1 MGFDKREIENA
12 AKMDDE
18 SFKKQLL
25 AMAAKNGI
33 DPAKLESM
41 MGNVSD
47 VKKALSSMSD
57 KDFKNI
63 TNMMGGGNADN
74 VLKNFKKR

>member
-1 MGFDKREIENA
+1 MGFDKRDIDNA

-18 SFKKQLL
+18 AFKKQLL

-33 DPAKLESM
+33 DPVKFEAM

-57 KDFKNI
+57 KDFKKI
-63 TNMMGGGNADN
+63 TDMVGNGNADN
-74 VLKNFKKR
+74 VLKKFKKR